1 MKEDDLPSL
10 SMKKLFSLEKDY
22 LSPFPDNNI
31 TIPALILEHKID
43 DEISFDLEDLKQF
56 YNKFGEILN
65 IIISGKQH
73 IVLFRYFLSAKIC
86 KIFLEDEENYKS
98 HMKNNF
104 IVKWFDINRDSHLIP
119 DEVKIIFE
127 NINNINV
134 NNNTGNIENVN
145 NINNIPNP
153 MNNFNRNDVQCNNNF
168 INNIHLIQEKNILN
182 NNNVLN
188 STDLYNINN
197 NINLNG
203 FNNNNVNN
211 FGIMNN
217 SNNFNNVNNINIV
230 NKMNNI
236 NNLNININ
244 DNYNYNYRLINKNN
258 FSYNNNNIN
267 NNINHI
273 NKIEDKISS
282 KFICKYEI
290 LIENDQEFQ
299 ISRKLI
305 GSKGINMKKIIN
317 ECHIK
322 GDIET
327 LKLRLRGK
335 GSGFKEGPLSKES
348 DEPLHLCI
356 SARTKE
362 QLNHACFLVNNLFE
376 IIYDE
381 YKIFCQKKGIKP
393 KTDRIARKIVD
404 NKKFN

>member
-1 MKEDDLPSL
+1 
-10 SMKKLFSLEKDY
+10 MKKYINDK
-22 LSPFPDNNI
+22 P
-31 TIPALILEHKID
+31 
-43 DEISFDLEDLKQF
+43 
-56 YNKFGEILN
+56 NK
-65 IIISGKQH
+65 
-73 IVLFRYFLSAKIC
+73 
-86 KIFLEDEENYKS
+86 
-98 HMKNNF
+98 
-104 IVKWFDINRDSHLIP
+104 
-119 DEVKIIFE
+119 
-127 NINNINV
+127 
-134 NNNTGNIENVN
+134 
-145 NINNIPNP
+145 
-153 MNNFNRNDVQCNNNF
+153 
-168 INNIHLIQEKNILN
+168 KNILFQ
-182 NNNVLN
+182 
-188 STDLYNINN
+188 INFKRFTKKFCFLLVHKN
-197 NINLNG
+197 
-203 FNNNNVNN
+203 
-211 FGIMNN
+211 
-217 SNNFNNVNNINIV
+217 
-230 NKMNNI
+230 
-236 NNLNININ
+236 
-244 DNYNYNYRLINKNN
+244 NKNN

-335 GSGFKEGPLSKES
+335 GSGFKEGPLNKES